1 MESICIMLMTAT
13 RQKSRPGLSAS
24 PAIHVTT
31 QKSAQFTTFCLDF
44 FLGGGRGCSANTCGY
59 EEVTE

>member
-1 MESICIMLMTAT
+1 MESICITLMTTT
-13 RQKSRPGLSAS
+13 RQNSHPGLSAS

-31 QKSAQFTTFCLDF
+31 QKSAQFTTFRLDF
-44 FLGGGRGCSANTCGY
+44 FLGGGVSANTYGY